1 MLGYQNQHCLLS
13 MTKSAVATTAFK
25 PGAKATK
32 VLDFICRS
40 TLLNT
45 LFLCDLPSTS
55 PNMSITQKLS
65 TANALKII

>member
-32 VLDFICRS
+32 GIRTDTSVLDFICRS

-45 LFLCDLPSTS
+45 LFF
-55 PNMSITQKLS
+55 ITQKPS